1 MSRKGQTVRLEI
13 KLLVLVMLIGLT
25 AGCYSGTVR
34 PVVNEPEF
42 QAQNQPIRTLNV
54 LVITDGSFKEQE
66 IRRLIAECSRIVETQ
81 VGIRFKVVDSQQ
93 IQWDDEHND
102 TRRMLARM
110 AIETWQRND
119 SFDMAI
125 GFAYFDEGRTIGR
138 IDGVFWRYM
147 VVKELEPNL
156 LLHEIFHAFLP
167 GKEHTTDWLM
177 QPVRPSYGREWYWL
191 TPEERKEVLKNKWR
205 DFNVVPAVGVDKRGT
220 TKESGFHYLI
230 GLDQWRRGKP
240 REALASFEKSVE
252 ADPEFAPA
260 AINLAWLLATSE
272 VKELRDGKKATEL
285 ALKACELT
293 EWKSPEYLEVL
304 AASYARAGDFG
315 QAVKW
320 QEKALGGIKGS
331 NPVGK
336 TRAWERLRLYR
347 SGKPWPSK

>member
-1 MSRKGQTVRLEI
+1 MKPFVGLLFVAWVVGCYTGTI
-13 KLLVLVMLIGLT
+13 KLFL
-25 AGCYSGTVR
+25 
-34 PVVNEPEF
+34 NEPEF
-42 QAQNQPIRTLNV
+42 KAENQPIRALRI
-54 LVITDGSFKEQE
+54 LVITDGTYRKDAIEG
-66 IRRLIAECSRIVETQ
+66 LIAECSRIVETQ
-81 VGIRFKVVDSQQ
+81 VGIRFEVVDFRQ
-93 IQWDDEHND
+93 IQWDDEHKD
-102 TRRMLARM
+102 ASQMLARI
-110 AIETWQRND
+110 AKETVEKRD

-125 GFAYFDEGRTIGR
+125 GFVYFDEGRTVGR
-138 IDGVFWRYM
+138 IDGVFWRYV

-191 TPEERKEVLKNKWR
+191 TLEERKEVLKNKWR

-220 TKESGFHYLI
+220 IKESGFHYLI
-230 GLDQWRRGKP
+230 GLNQRRRGKP

-260 AINLAWLLATSE
+260 AIELAWLLATSE
-272 VKELRDGKKATEL
+272 VKELRNGKRATEL

-315 QAVKW
+315 QAVRW
-320 QEKALGGIKGS
+320 QEKALGGIRGF